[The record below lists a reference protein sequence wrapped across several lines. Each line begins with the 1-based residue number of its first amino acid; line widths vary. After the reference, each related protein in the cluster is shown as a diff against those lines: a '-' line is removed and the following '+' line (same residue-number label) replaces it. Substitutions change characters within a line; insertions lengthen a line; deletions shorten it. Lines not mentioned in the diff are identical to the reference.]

1 MTSAKIIVGVDGSE
15 HSIRAL
21 QWCATHAAELD
32 AEVVAVRVGP
42 DGWSAPTRA

>member
-32 AEVVAVRVGP
+32 AEVVAVHVGP
-42 DGWSAPTRA
+42 DGWSAPARA